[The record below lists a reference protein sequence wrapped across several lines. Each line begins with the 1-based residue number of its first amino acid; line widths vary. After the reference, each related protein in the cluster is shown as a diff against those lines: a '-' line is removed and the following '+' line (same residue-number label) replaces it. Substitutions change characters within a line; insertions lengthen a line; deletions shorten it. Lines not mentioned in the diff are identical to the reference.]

1 MDKKFAA
8 KAIRHFSQ
16 MPHFPMNNFMRL
28 HVLKYE
34 KLFLRKKVPN
44 IFAVVKKVP
53 NIFAVVKKVP
63 NIFSVVIFKTLE
75 KNFFHKYFYSRE
87 KVFPSLL

>member
-8 KAIRHFSQ
+8 KAIHHFSQ

-53 NIFAVVKKVP
+53 NIF
-63 NIFSVVIFKTLE
+63 SVVIFKTLE
-75 KNFFHKYFYSRE
+75 KNFFHKYFYSCE